1 MLETVPGD
9 VGLFSLAHP
18 QLFHTNTCNQGIS
31 EVFHRLTVKLSPLA
45 CFWVT
50 IKHKWSGW
58 LLYSKIWINNL
69 YLFLLTSLNL
79 FPQSKRRRYL
89 CCAGNLSPSSPDRWA
104 FRMCFLWNPLVS
116 PIKMSSGGS
125 SRDYRRVIGT
135 CIEFG
140 KISLTFCQCHSG
152 VWVRT
157 SDLSNNLKRGRKSWI

>member
-1 MLETVPGD
+1 MLLETVPGD
-9 VGLFSLAHP
+9 NLFSLAHP

-31 EVFHRLTVKLSPLA
+31 EVFHRLTVKLSHSA

-79 FPQSKRRRYL
+79 FPQSKRRRHL

-104 FRMCFLWNPLVS
+104 FLYVFPWNPLVS
-116 PIKMSSGGS
+116 PIKMSSGRQQPWLQKGWL
-125 SRDYRRVIGT
+125 
-135 CIEFG
+135 EPAL
-140 KISLTFCQCHSG
+140 SLERSAWPSANVTVVFE
-152 VWVRT
+152 
-157 SDLSNNLKRGRKSWI
+157 